1 MPVRFPRLAA
11 IGLSSLGFSTAVWA
25 QAPKKAEP
33 VVPVSASVP
42 AAAPVRV
49 IAYIHGS
56 VPVTREELGD
66 FLIARG
72 GYEKAEKLINRK
84 IIEMECAKKGITVSP
99 QEMEAVLSDDMK
111 GLGVQRDQF
120 IEQLLAKYN
129 HTYYEWM
136 EDVIK
141 PRLMLKKL
149 VQDQVKVD
157 ESDIRKQYDAIYG
170 EKRRVQMVMW
180 PKDQVKVAQEQ
191 FAQARKGQEEYDRVA
206 RGQANP
212 SLAAAAGHV
221 LPISRHQSEK
231 DPVVEK
237 IAFEL
242 KVGEISQII
251 EVQEQKAYLML
262 KLHEILPPDSK
273 MTYEK
278 AKPELE
284 KAAFDKKVEAAIPDY
299 FAKLKKDANVSEIM
313 VGPPAEWKL
322 DRQGRK

>member
-11 IGLSSLGFSTAVWA
+11 IGLSTLSFSTAVWA
-25 QAPKKAEP
+25 QAPQKAEP
-33 VVPVSASVP
+33 VVPASASVP

-84 IIEMECAKKGITVSP
+84 IIEMACAERKITVSP

-157 ESDIRKQYDAIYG
+157 EADLKKQYEAIYG

-191 FAQARKGQEEYDRVA
+191 FAQARKSQEEYDRVA

-212 SLAAAAGHV
+212 SLAASAGHV
-221 LPISRHQSEK
+221 LPISLHQSEK
-231 DPVVEK
+231 DPLVEK

-251 EVQEQKAYLML
+251 EVQGQNAYLML

-273 MTYEK
+273 MTFEK

-299 FAKLKKDANVSEIM
+299 FKKLKEDAKVSEIM

-322 DRQGRK
+322 EKQGRK

>member
-1 MPVRFPRLAA
+1 MALRIPRLAA
-11 IGLSSLGFSTAVWA
+11 IGLSTLGFSTAVWA
-25 QAPKKAEP
+25 QAPQKAEP

-42 AAAPVRV
+42 ATPVRV
-49 IAYIHGS
+49 IAYIGAT
-56 VPVTREELGD
+56 PVTREELGD

-84 IIEMECAKKGITVSP
+84 IIEMECARKGITVTP

-111 GLGVQRDQF
+111 GLQVQRDQF

-141 PRLMLKKL
+141 PRIMLKKL
-149 VQDQVKVD
+149 VQDQVKVEEAD
-157 ESDIRKQYDAIYG
+157 LRKQYEMIYG

-191 FAQARKGQEEYDRVA
+191 FAQARKSQEEYDRIA

-212 SLAAAAGHV
+212 SLASSAGHV
-221 LPISRHQSEK
+221 LPMSRHQGEEGNI
-231 DPVVEK
+231 VEK
-237 IAFEL
+237 VAFEL
-242 KVGEISQII
+242 KVGEISQIL
-251 EVQEQKAYLML
+251 EVQGQNCYAML

-273 MTYEK
+273 MTFEK

-284 KAAFDKKVEAAIPDY
+284 KAAFEKKVEAAIPEY
-299 FAKLKKDANVSEIM
+299 FKKLKDAAKVSEIM

-322 DRQGRK
+322 DKPGRK